1 MNIFI
6 CDDDINV
13 LNSITNILK
22 NNLSS
27 ECNIYTY
34 SDYKKLVNDISNKKV
49 DILIM
54 DIVFDGITGI
64 DIVKKYSDYLK
75 NTQLIYVTGYD
86 DYIEDVFETD
96 LIYLLKKPVNEEKLM
111 KAINKAFDNIN
122 ESLKFIL
129 VKCGKEN
136 RKICVNDINYVES
149 EGRLIK
155 FNLDREVITV
165 YGKISDVDGEL
176 DTSFVRIHKSYL
188 VNMKKIKNYALNK
201 VVLEN
206 NKVLPIS
213 RTYAK
218 KCKETIFDFLKN
230 GD

>member
-34 SDYKKLVNDISNKKV
+34 SDYKKLVYDISNKKV

-86 DYIEDVFETD
+86 DYIEDVFETN
-96 LIYLLKKPVNEEKLM
+96 LIYLLKKPINEEKIT
-111 KAINKAFDNIN
+111 KAINKAFENIN
-122 ESLKFIL
+122 ESLKYI
-129 VKCGKEN
+129 VIKCGKDN
-136 RKICVNDINYVES
+136 RKVYINDINYVES

-155 FNLDREVITV
+155 FNLDREVITT

-176 DTSFVRIHKSYL
+176 DNSFVRIHKSYL

-218 KCKETIFDFLKN
+218 KCKETIFDFLKI

>member
-6 CDDDINV
+6 CDDDKDV
-13 LNSITNILK
+13 LNSISSMLK
-22 NNLSS
+22 NDLFN
-27 ECNIYTY
+27 EINIYTY
-34 SDYKKLVNDISNKKV
+34 SDYKKFVNDICSKKV

-54 DIVFDGITGI
+54 DIVFDDISGI
-64 DIVKKYSDYLK
+64 DIVKKYADYLE
-75 NTQLIYVTGYD
+75 NTQLIYITGYD
-86 DYIEDVFETD
+86 DYIEDVFETN
-96 LIYLLKKPVNEEKLM
+96 LIYLLKKPINEEKIM
-111 KAINKAFDNIN
+111 KAINKAFENIN
-122 ESLKFIL
+122 ESLKYIII
-129 VKCGKEN
+129 KCGKDN
-136 RKICVNDINYVES
+136 RKVYINDINYVES

-155 FNLDREVITV
+155 FNLDREVITT

-218 KCKETIFDFLKN
+218 KCKETIFDFLKI